1 MAKHYVG
8 IADPKL
14 IYVILEDRDEFD
26 LIRLDATDAGENERG
41 GHVLFK
47 GIEANG
53 VRVVFQHW
61 IKQPKNQALDDF
73 YKEQALRE
81 GTFKVGDAV
90 VWRKAKK
97 PGSDLTP
104 VGITC
109 KILRFDEK
117 DGEPVAILTQGLDV
131 SDIGIAGSDATNE
144 WAASLEDI
152 HHK

>member
-26 LIRLDATDAGENERG
+26 LIGLDATDAGENERG

-47 GIEANG
+47 SIEANG

-73 YKEQALRE
+73 YKEQALRK

-117 DGEPVAILTQGLDV
+117 DGETVAILTQGLDV

>member
-8 IADPKL
+8 VADPKL
-14 IYVILEDRDEFD
+14 VYVILEDRDEFD
-26 LIRLDATDAGENERG
+26 KIGLPATEVERTDRE
-41 GHVLFK
+41 GHVLVK
-47 GIEANG
+47 SIEADG

-61 IKQPKNQALDDF
+61 IKGPKKQALDDF
-73 YKEQALRE
+73 YKEQALRK

-97 PGSDLTP
+97 RGSDPTP

-109 KILRFDEK
+109 KIIRFSEK
-117 DGEPVAILTQGLDV
+117 DGETVAILTQDLDA

-144 WAASLEDI
+144 WAARLEDI
-152 HHK
+152 HRE